1 MRADLLVHKGLDKF
15 VVLCILH
22 IIHSVVMLSQAHG
35 RVARAGLV
43 GKSCLDR
50 SLQNTLE
57 RGCTLRIGVHF
68 VGNVATKHE
77 RVLKLKLK

>member
-1 MRADLLVHKGLDKF
+1 
-15 VVLCILH
+15 
-22 IIHSVVMLSQAHG
+22 MLSQAHG

>member
-1 MRADLLVHKGLDKF
+1 
-15 VVLCILH
+15 
-22 IIHSVVMLSQAHG
+22 MLSQAHG

-50 SLQNTLE
+50 RLQSTLE
-57 RGCTLRIGVHF
+57 RGCTLRIGDHF

-77 RVLKLKLK
+77 RVMKKK